1 MSFKVENE
9 RYNSNSDFGAKQII
23 KLVSLLDMALKRDP
37 TFGYGDAIYRN
48 EEFSFTMDRNKP
60 QIRIYAPMMKDII
73 IKELSDK
80 QVSNLIKKL
89 DSHIDERIVNRN
101 KNYKKNELYVKLSE
115 LHIDCS
121 RGFVGIKGSPHTF
134 SIDSDNNLEIFT
146 SITLRE
152 YFYLRSDDISKVRLT
167 LDKFCLEYEKTLV
180 QVEIDKKELMQHIDL
195 ILQYHNMIK

>member
-1 MSFKVENE
+1 MSFKVEIE

-23 KLVSLLDMALKRDP
+23 KLVSLLDMALKREP
-37 TFGYGDAIYRN
+37 SFGYGDAIYRN
-48 EEFSFTMDRNKP
+48 EAFGFKMDRSKS
-60 QIRIYAPMMKDII
+60 QIIIYAPMMKNII

-80 QVSNLIKKL
+80 QIANLIKKL
-89 DSHIDERIVNRN
+89 DSYVDERIASRDRCEMRR
-101 KNYKKNELYVKLSE
+101 ELLGKLRE

-121 RGFVGIKGSPHTF
+121 RGFVGIKGSPYTF
-134 SIDSDNNLEIFT
+134 SIDSDGNLEIF
-146 SITLRE
+146 SSVTLRE

-167 LDKFCLEYEKTLV
+167 LDKFCLEYEATLK